1 MSATAS
7 PQVSVVM
14 PVHNGLPYL
23 DAAVESILGQTF
35 KDFEFIILNDAST
48 DGTAQRLQYWAAR
61 DSRIRLLE
69 ADENLGPALSSQQVA
84 AAAAAPF
91 VARMDADDVSHP
103 ERLHDELAVFERHPE
118 AGVVACLCD
127 FIDSAG
133 RVLRSS
139 ERWRLARQSPL
150 VPFAHGTMMYR
161 REIFDEAGGYRTE
174 SIYWEDQDLITRMSA
189 LAPVM
194 VIPRPLYRYRLA
206 STNTRAAS
214 DAVKLEQ
221 AVDLMYR
228 CTERAK
234 SHQPYDELLRLHGE
248 PARRVDP
255 RVFISLGS
263 QQLWAGG
270 RPRMFARLL
279 RRGKLGLDARTIGAL
294 GWTAWASASP
304 PTLRLF
310 LRLLVTV
317 RNKFASPQA
326 LPDGPVPWRHP

>member
-35 KDFEFIILNDAST
+35 KDFEFLILDDAST
-48 DGTAQRLQYWAAR
+48 DGTVERLQYWADR
-61 DSRIRLLE
+61 DPRIRLLE
-69 ADENLGPALSSQQVA
+69 VDENLGPALSSQQVA
-84 AAAAAPF
+84 AAATAPI

-103 ERLHDELAVFERHPE
+103 ERLQEELAVFERHPE

-127 FIDSAG
+127 FIDSTG

-139 ERWRLARQSPL
+139 ERWRLARHSPL

-161 REIFDEAGGYRTE
+161 RQIFHEAGGYRTE

-194 VIPRPLYRYRLA
+194 VIPRSLYRYRLA
-206 STNTRAAS
+206 LTNTRATT

-234 SHQPYDELLRLHGE
+234 THQPYDDILESHVQ
-248 PARRVDP
+248 PTHRVDP

-270 RPRMFARLL
+270 RPRMFARVL
-279 RRGKLGLDARTIGAL
+279 RRGKLGLNARTVGAL
-294 GWTAWASASP
+294 GWTGWASASP
-304 PTLRLF
+304 VTLRLF

-317 RNKFASPQA
+317 RNRFASPHA
-326 LPDGPVPWRHP
+326 LPDGPVLWRHP